1 MAANAIGKISFQVV
15 ADTSRVDR
23 NLGESAKS
31 FQRYAT
37 AINRTISGASA
48 GAAKQFNAI
57 LTPLQRLNEALNQGT
72 GRLQFRGLEQSRQ
85 QIEQLAL
92 ASREVAKPL
101 ADVAKSFDSLSLGVQ
116 GAFVPA
122 LKSAQ
127 DEVRSLETSITG
139 GRGAAELSQQ
149 FERASASVEKTSAAV
164 SRLRSLSSLTESL
177 QTGNEATFTSPR
189 LVEQLRRSSQLQSAA
204 SSLPAGTIESDRTIR
219 SFTIAI
225 KEASNEAL
233 VLSANLERAILAGS
247 DTSQIEASL
256 ARVINRQREYNDA
269 LERQIS
275 GNSSQQAR
283 AQFASQFLQVDQR
296 ESDLIA
302 NQGLATDVSERVRL
316 IAQVQQR
323 EREFAEAR
331 EDAARR
337 AQAASRLLVVDQLG
351 SEIASNQG
359 ARTDLQPGTLQR
371 SAERTAAQQVGAGV
385 DTTIRQLDQ
394 LAQRVQGVRGQIDSL
409 PATIG
414 TGFIPQLQRAEQEFI
429 RLRSSGRAT
438 AEEIENASNNV
449 EQLAAQVRRVGAA
462 QGLRSFADGLDDTAL
477 RGAIGNLQAL
487 QQILN
492 RVGATAGSE
501 AANQFDRMRAAIQRA
516 TRDGTIGS
524 EAFQR
529 ELRQLSQEAAN
540 AAAATGRIGRAAA
553 FREIQRGGDI
563 ARGGFDKLSLATQQ
577 AAFAI
582 DDFFSAT
589 GDFTQKIR
597 AVQNNVTQLAFILGG
612 TTGLFI
618 GLGVAIAA
626 QAAVALFKWSQGTV
640 DAEDKTQALN
650 DALAR
655 QKGLVE
661 ELKQAFDSLGDSLT
675 RGIFDEATEQARKFS
690 RQLDAVEEAAARQLE
705 FAAAV
710 DPRVQEQRGIQS
722 SLQSQLEESSDGVE
736 RARLQREIDQARGE
750 EANSINRLRQ
760 ESLSITPEDVL
771 REIADSI
778 GAVAEARAFAAA
790 NTGLGLVG
798 LNQGAVDQAFRVG
811 DVEAVAAQQAFADL
825 GAELGDDLL
834 AAERILS
841 DRLRGLDGN
850 LKDLRDSVNP
860 VAGLFNSV
868 GLGEVGGVEG
878 KALNNEADL
887 IGRLLEQVRF
897 KIADENS
904 KIITGA
910 LSSAGDVS
918 QTLRDSLSVIQSDLG
933 ESRFLSETQ
942 KGIASELAIAIDS
955 LKGAAGEDGRLGTGD
970 DTLTRSE
977 IEERKHQIDILK
989 AEADSNLSAIRS
1001 TQSFAKTLDRVA
1013 GELAET
1019 VSGEARSAASQARRD
1034 ANRAIAEAAALP
1046 DDATPEQRLSAK
1058 RAVRQAEDFQKQ
1070 SEANAKSIEDGRRR
1084 LQADR
1089 QASIEFFELR
1099 ADRGELGGEIEKLIS
1114 DRNDLRREVEK
1125 SGDATDRANLAEIEA
1140 ELADAFEQTAAA
1152 RALKKR
1158 ADALDQE
1165 QKRFEA
1171 TRNRRQQQ
1179 EEQLQQSVQRGQDLL
1194 RTPEQR
1200 AAEEGVRSFNDAIN
1214 ASVDGIA
1221 SQLQQFAPNIAAL
1234 EDGRLTL
1241 SELSGVFAQ
1250 FPALREQFIQDL
1262 QVARENLSANI
1273 SAQIAQFDAERAR
1286 PSRAALQ
1293 AQDVNTQQG
1302 RAELNRLLR
1311 GDDASRDQ
1319 PVLQGIKEQTAV
1331 LKTIDRR
1338 IDEVRQ
1344 AVGLAGI

>member
-116 GAFVPA
+116 GAFIPSLVA
-122 LKSAQ
+122 AQ
-127 DEVRSLETSITG
+127 DQVRNLESAITSG
-139 GRGAAELSQQ
+139 KGAAEIEKQ
-149 FERASASVEKTSAAV
+149 FARASLAVQKTAAAV
-164 SRLRSLSSLTESL
+164 SRLNEVQRLSGSLATGREL
-177 QTGNEATFTSPR
+177 QFTDPSFAQR
-189 LVEQLRRSSQLQSAA
+189 LNAAAAA
-204 SSLPAGTIESDRTIR
+204 SSRAVSSPASLI
-219 SFTIAI
+219 
-225 KEASNEAL
+225 
-233 VLSANLERAILAGS
+233 SANPQIAALTTQLGNAVEEAAQLQAKLEDARLTGLRQDITAAEAKLSSAEQTVERLTNRLNSATAAPGIAAASGRLNIL
-247 DTSQIEASL
+247 
-256 ARVINRQREYNDA
+256 
-269 LERQIS
+269 
-275 GNSSQQAR
+275 SQQDLQDDAR
-283 AQFASQFLQVDQR
+283 L
-296 ESDLIA
+296 
-302 NQGLATDVSERVRL
+302 
-316 IAQVQQR
+316 
-323 EREFAEAR
+323 
-331 EDAARR
+331 
-337 AQAASRLLVVDQLG
+337 AASR
-351 SEIASNQG
+351 EIG
-359 ARTDLQPGTLQR
+359 ADISP
-371 SAERTAAQQVGAGV
+371 AV
-385 DTTIRQLDQ
+385 RQLDQ

-429 RLRSSGRAT
+429 RLRASGRAT
-438 AEEIENASNNV
+438 AEEIENASNSV

-462 QGLRSFADGLDDTAL
+462 QGLGSFADGLSDTAL
-477 RGAIGNLQAL
+477 RGAIGSLQAL

-501 AANQFDRMRAAIQRA
+501 AAAQFDRMRAAIQRA
-516 TRDGTIGS
+516 TREGTIGS

-529 ELRQLSQEAAN
+529 ELRQISQEAAN

-675 RGIFDEATEQARKFS
+675 RGIFDEATERARKFEQ
-690 RQLDAVEEAAARQLE
+690 QLKSIEEAAAKQVE

-710 DPRVQEQRGIQS
+710 SPEVQAERARQAD
-722 SLQSQLEESSDGVE
+722 LQKQLEESSDGGQRAALQSQIDLSKQAESKAIE
-736 RARLQREIDQARGE
+736 RERQLALAVDFDQVSQALADGVRRITRGR
-750 EANSINRLRQ
+750 AGDLFQPS
-760 ESLSITPEDVL
+760 D
-771 REIADSI
+771 
-778 GAVAEARAFAAA
+778 EARA
-790 NTGLGLVG
+790 NV
-798 LNQGAVDQAFRVG
+798 FRVG
-811 DVEAVAAQQAFADL
+811 DVESALLAEGLSDARD
-825 GAELGDDLL
+825 ELGDDLL
-834 AAERILS
+834 AAERVLL
-841 DRLRGLDGN
+841 DRYNALTETFNELPDTSGLLGFGRATLGLLQGAEDN
-850 LKDLRDSVNP
+850 NNP
-860 VAGLFNSV
+860 RFERAA
-868 GLGEVGGVEG
+868 VEDERN
-878 KALNNEADL
+878 KL
-887 IGRLLEQVRF
+887 GRLLEQVRF
-897 KIADENS
+897 KIADQNS
-904 KIITGA
+904 KLISDAARTA
-910 LSSAGDVS
+910 NDVAG
-918 QTLRDSLSVIQSDLG
+918 TLRESLSVVVSDLG
-933 ESRFLSETQ
+933 GSGPLAQQRTA
-942 KGIASELAIAIDS
+942 IAEQLAALNSELT
-955 LKGAAGEDGRLGTGD
+955 GAVGEDGRLGTTD
-970 DTLTRSE
+970 DTLNRSE
-977 IEERKHQIDILK
+977 IEERQRLLVSLQQQ
-989 AEADSNLSAIRS
+989 ADANLSAVRS
-1001 TQSFAKTLDRVA
+1001 AKTFSEVLARVA
-1013 GELAET
+1013 GELSET
-1019 VSGEARSAASQARRD
+1019 VAGEAQSAASQARRD
-1034 ANRAIAEAAALP
+1034 LNKAIGEQQALPAGASPDQQLAARRGVQQALEGDAEASAQARSIAARRRQIEADQRIAEQ
-1046 DDATPEQRLSAK
+1046 EFQ
-1058 RAVRQAEDFQKQ
+1058 RQAAGGQLGQGLQQ
-1070 SEANAKSIEDGRRR
+1070 SIRERDR
-1084 LQADR
+1084 LQTLVASGQGGPEAASRLEQVIAD
-1089 QASIEFFELR
+1089 I
-1099 ADRGELGGEIEKLIS
+1099 
-1114 DRNDLRREVEK
+1114 
-1125 SGDATDRANLAEIEA
+1125 
-1140 ELADAFEQTAAA
+1140 ADAFEQTDLAQ
-1152 RALKKR
+1152 RLR
-1158 ADALDQE
+1158 DQADALDQE
-1165 QKRFEA
+1165 QQRFVA

-1214 ASVDGIA
+1214 ASIDGLA
-1221 SQLQQFAPNIAAL
+1221 GQLEQLAPNIAAL

-1262 QVARENLSANI
+1262 QVARDNI
-1273 SAQIAQFDAERAR
+1273 SGNISEQIAQFDAERAR

-1311 GDDASRDQ
+1311 GDDANRDQ

-1331 LKTIDRR
+1331 LKVIDSR
-1338 IDEVRQ
+1338 IDQVRQ